1 MNSPIQFNSL
11 EEKLKHFFGFDSFR
25 PGQKEII
32 QAALANRD
40 LLVVMPTGGGKSV
53 CFQLPALLKPGLTVV
68 VSPLIALMQDQV
80 QALLKN
86 GIQATFLNSS
96 LDWHQT
102 RSRTAAIL
110 KGKIKLLYVAPEKL
124 LSENFLAF
132 LQQVNSQVGI
142 AGFAIDEAH
151 CVSEWGHDFRPEYRQ
166 LRQLRELYPLVPF
179 FALTAT
185 ATARVR
191 QDIIE
196 QLALR
201 QPYFPTASFDRPNL
215 YYEVRQKH
223 QYSYREILQ
232 QVKKTD
238 GSGII
243 YCLSRKKV
251 EEIAFRLRQDR
262 VKALPYHAGMSAEE
276 RTANQTSFLRDDI
289 QVIVATIAFG
299 MGINKPDVRFV
310 IHYDLPRSLENYYQE
325 AGRAG
330 RDGDTANCWL
340 FFSYGD
346 VAKVKYLIEKK
357 PDLNEQR
364 LALQQLRQ
372 VIDYGAGTEC
382 RRRILLAYFGEDFS
396 GNCGK
401 CDNCLNPDPKEDWTI
416 EAQMFLSCV
425 ARCQQKFGMMHIIDV
440 LRGSRNKKVM
450 QYNHHLLSTH
460 GIGKDKSID
469 AWKMLG
475 RSLLHQGL
483 LTETTDGY
491 SVLKLNEYSWEV
503 LRKQRAVKIAVPSKK
518 KSRDC
523 HGGSD
528 RVAEETRRIEVDALF
543 QRLRNL
549 RKRIADE
556 QGIPP
561 YMIFADSTLKLMA
574 FQQPQSL
581 ADLAQL
587 SGVGD
592 YKLAYYGELFVAETI
607 GHCRERNQASLS
619 DTLQLT
625 LQLYQQGLSVEEIA
639 DQRHFST
646 GTIASHLAQLIE
658 LGLIREIDRFVT
670 PERQEKIEKA
680 ISSLGH
686 DLLRPLREFL
696 GEGYSYDEIRLV
708 VACWRRDSR

>member
-1 MNSPIQFNSL
+1 MNSPIHVNSL
-11 EEKLKHFFGFDSFR
+11 EAKLKYFFGFDSFR
-25 PGQKEII
+25 PGQKEIVE
-32 QAALANRD
+32 AALANRD

-96 LDWHQT
+96 LDWEET
-102 RSRTAAIL
+102 RSRTRAIL
-110 KGKIKLLYVAPEKL
+110 QGEIKLLYLAPEKL

-166 LRQLRELYPLVPF
+166 LRQLRKSYPQVPF

-196 QLALR
+196 QLGLR
-201 QPYFPTASFDRPNL
+201 QPYFPAASFDRPNL
-215 YYEVRQKH
+215 YYEVRQK
-223 QYSYREILQ
+223 QQSSYREILQ
-232 QVKKTD
+232 QIKSTD

-251 EEIAFRLRQDR
+251 AEIAFRLQQDR
-262 VKALPYHAGMSAEE
+262 IKALPYHAGMSAQE
-276 RTANQTSFLRDDI
+276 RAANQTSFLRDDI

-330 RDGDTANCWL
+330 RDGEKANCWL
-340 FFSYGD
+340 YFSYAD

-372 VIDYGAGTEC
+372 VIDYGASTEC
-382 RRRILLAYFGEDFS
+382 RRRILLGYFGEDFP

-401 CDNCLNPDPKEDWTI
+401 CDNCLNPEPKEDWTI

-425 ARCQQKFGMMHIIDV
+425 ARCQQKFGMTHIIDV

-475 RSLLHQGL
+475 RSLLHQNL
-483 LTETTDGY
+483 LTQTTDGY
-491 SVLKLNEYSWEV
+491 SVLKLNDYSWEI
-503 LRKQRAVKIAVPSKK
+503 LRKQRSVTIAVPSQK
-518 KSRDC
+518 KSQAR
-523 HGGSD
+523 G
-528 RVAEETRRIEVDALF
+528 AESNRRIEVDALF
-543 QRLRNL
+543 QKLRQL
-549 RKRIADE
+549 RKQIADE
-556 QGIPP
+556 QAIPP

-574 FQQPQSL
+574 LQQPQSL
-581 ADLAQL
+581 KELAQL

-592 YKLAYYGELFVAETI
+592 YKLAYYGQQFVAEVVA
-607 GHCRERNQASLS
+607 HCREQNEVSLS
-619 DTLQLT
+619 DTLKLT
-625 LQLYQQGLSVEEIA
+625 LQLYQQGLNLEEIA
-639 DQRHFST
+639 HQRLFATS
-646 GTIASHLAQLIE
+646 TIATHLAQLIE
-658 LGLIREIDRFVT
+658 FGEINEIERLVT
-670 PERQEKIEKA
+670 PERQEKIKA
-680 ISSLGH
+680 AIAILGNQA
-686 DLLRPLREFL
+686 LRPLREFL
-696 GEGYSYDEIRLV
+696 GAGYTYEEIRLV
-708 VACWRRDSR
+708 VACLRRDSG